1 MPGSA
6 RELSLR
12 PARPGDL
19 DAIVA
24 IERVAFTDPP
34 WSRASFASLVDDPR
48 VVFLVATDRPAG
60 GEAVAG
66 AGAPGGVLGYVVAW
80 VVVDEAEIANLAV
93 APERRRT
100 GIGRRLLEAAV
111 TSAVLG
117 GARVLYLEVRESN
130 TAARALYGARGF
142 VLAGRRS
149 DYYRNPVEDALVLR
163 LDLRAA
169 ASPPERVR
177 TRRVDGGA
185 ST

>member
-1 MPGSA
+1 MVGWPRPKRGGRPRRRARRHEMPGSA

-34 WSRASFASLVDDPR
+34 WSRAS
-48 VVFLVATDRPAG
+48 G
-60 GEAVAG
+60 GG
-66 AGAPGGVLGYVVAW
+66 LGDVVAC